1 MKKKSK
7 NKKNTITIVCTIITI
22 LIIIIVPLYL
32 LSSILDGSKK
42 FKVEERAAQINI
54 YKEKR

>member
-42 FKVEERAAQINI
+42 FKVEIKIVGSIEIF
-54 YKEKR
+54 